1 MRVEKCSFC
10 ASPVYPGHGIV
21 FVRNDCKTFRFCRSK
36 CHKLFKHKK
45 NPRKARWT
53 KAFRRANGK
62 ELTLDPTFEFEKKRD
77 APPKY
82 NRDLWQK
89 SVEAMQKVEEIK
101 QKRQAHFML
110 QRFQKAN
117 QIEKQI
123 DRNIVRKNLSMVR
136 SPAAGLKKKARV
148 TIKEEVDQE
157 SDQEMDEESED
168 EAVMAEN

>member
-10 ASPVYPGHGIV
+10 SSPVYPGHGIV

-36 CHKLFKHKK
+36 CHKQFKHKK

-53 KAFRRANGK
+53 KAFRRANQK

-82 NRDLWQK
+82 SRDLWQK
-89 SVEAMQKVEEIK
+89 SVEAMQKVEQIR
-101 QKRQAHFML
+101 QKREAHFMML
-110 QRFQKAN
+110 RFQKAN
-117 QIEKQI
+117 QIEKQT
-123 DRNIVRKNLSMVR
+123 DRNIVRKNLNMIR
-136 SPAAGLKKKARV
+136 SPAAGLKKKVRV
-148 TIKEEVDQE
+148 TIKQDVDEEE
-157 SDQEMDEESED
+157 EMEEESEEEE